1 MSATLFIGAMG
12 LTVNI
17 ALAMLALRMVM
28 RLDRPLP
35 GLESVDEPAVMAEA
49 ATMDQPASLS
59 PAAS

>member
-28 RLDRPLP
+28 RLDQPLP
-35 GLESVDEPAVMAEA
+35 GLEPADEPVMGEA
-49 ATMDQPASLS
+49 ATADQPAQ
-59 PAAS
+59 A

>member
-28 RLDRPLP
+28 RLEQPLP
-35 GLESVDEPAVMAEA
+35 GLEPADEPAVMGAA
-49 ATMDQPASLS
+49 ATADQPAQ
-59 PAAS
+59 A

>member
-28 RLDRPLP
+28 RLDQPLP
-35 GLESVDEPAVMAEA
+35 GLEPSAEPEVMGEA
-49 ATMDQPASLS
+49 ATADQPAQ
-59 PAAS
+59 A